1 MSNRAQ
7 RHKQATDSIAI
18 AQRRKT
24 VAANLLA
31 GATYAQISQVLNVSR
46 ATIASDYK
54 AILSEW
60 RALYAAKADDLIA
73 RQLRRYD
80 VLLNGIWSEAQ
91 AGKESAIDRVLAI
104 MDRQNNLMGIARPAP
119 AEVNIT
125 PQTIT
130 IVEVNRL
137 PEPHRPE

>member
-91 AGKESAIDRVLAI
+91 AGKESVIDRVLAI